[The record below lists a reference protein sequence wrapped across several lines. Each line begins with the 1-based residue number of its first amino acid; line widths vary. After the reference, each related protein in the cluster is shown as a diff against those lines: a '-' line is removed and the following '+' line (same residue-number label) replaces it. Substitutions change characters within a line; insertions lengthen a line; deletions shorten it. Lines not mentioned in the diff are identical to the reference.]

1 MSPKARMTDLSDLLS
16 KNQPETPTPG
26 PAVPPAE
33 KSEPAKS
40 QRKPAAPKPATK
52 TSAPAAA
59 PPAGVPRY
67 LTLVR
72 KELRITEDQADHIGR
87 TARSL
92 NLARQGQGERIT
104 DNTLVRLGISLLIDR
119 LGDLHG
125 TTEAELYESLGLSYE
140 G

>member
-1 MSPKARMTDLSDLLS
+1 MSPKARMTDLGDLLGKS
-16 KNQPETPTPG
+16 QTEAAKTE
-26 PAVPPAE
+26 VPKPQE
-33 KSEPAKS
+33 KSAAK
-40 QRKPAAPKPATK
+40 KPAPQVAAT
-52 TSAPAAA
+52 TSR
-59 PPAGVPRY
+59 PAGIPRY

-72 KELRITEDQADHIGR
+72 KELRITEDQADQISR

-104 DNTLVRLGISLLIDR
+104 DNTLFRLGISLLIDR

-125 TTEAELYESLGLSYE
+125 TTEAELYESLGLTHE